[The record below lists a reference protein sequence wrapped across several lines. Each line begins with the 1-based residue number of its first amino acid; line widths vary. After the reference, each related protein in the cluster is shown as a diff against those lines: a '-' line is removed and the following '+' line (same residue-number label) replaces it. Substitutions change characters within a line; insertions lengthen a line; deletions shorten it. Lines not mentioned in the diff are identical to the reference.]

1 MTMIFKVVS
10 GRKLPKRISRSNE
23 KVGSGFTFSAAE
35 GASISNGVMI
45 EVNFEQQNIRNQS
58 QE

>member
-1 MTMIFKVVS
+1 MIFKVVS

-23 KVGSGFTFSAAE
+23 KVSSGFTLSAAE